1 MKRIDFALN
10 MLVLGFFWFLVG
22 IAWAPSNKFYQ
33 QGLVLLLWLP
43 VFVCMFVLRVQ
54 LLKAWLQQRVLS
66 LLIGAFLIWACL
78 SVFWSLSEDIG
89 RELKRV
95 FYVGLF
101 LCAMTLLGLNR
112 QQAIWK
118 SLGFSFVLLV
128 LAFPVSFYLYYIV
141 GMHAFT
147 ERLWG
152 IGQIGHPILG
162 GYVIALAVV
171 WGSRFYP
178 KKWWARLLWALLM
191 VMGVS
196 FVAMGQSRGA
206 LLALVVGLCAMSL
219 LSVERRYALLIC
231 ALALG
236 GVSMGFIFF
245 EPILMARGTSYRLDI
260 FLESLDMIVKNPV
273 LGVGVGSDYRVVP
286 YNFSAGFDHA
296 HNSFTHTGIELG
308 GVGFLLWVGVWLLA
322 FFSAWSKRRTREGQL
337 ALGTLLVAVVALQ
350 FDTGSQW
357 ETPRAEWFV
366 VWLPIGLVMALN
378 ARREKDSPAAMS
390 PTVAS
395 CL

>member
-1 MKRIDFALN
+1 
-10 MLVLGFFWFLVG
+10 
-22 IAWAPSNKFYQ
+22 
-33 QGLVLLLWLP
+33 
-43 VFVCMFVLRVQ
+43 
-54 LLKAWLQQRVLS
+54 
-66 LLIGAFLIWACL
+66 
-78 SVFWSLSEDIG
+78 
-89 RELKRV
+89 
-95 FYVGLF
+95 
-101 LCAMTLLGLNR
+101 
-112 QQAIWK
+112 
-118 SLGFSFVLLV
+118 
-128 LAFPVSFYLYYIV
+128 
-141 GMHAFT
+141 
-147 ERLWG
+147 
-152 IGQIGHPILG
+152 
-162 GYVIALAVV
+162 
-171 WGSRFYP
+171 
-178 KKWWARLLWALLM
+178 
-191 VMGVS
+191 
-196 FVAMGQSRGA
+196 MGQSRGA